1 MAALLMPGLAHGA
14 NPTAD
19 LSVQIV
25 PAGSAP
31 AVPAAAQA
39 AGFTTLALNADFSQP
54 EYAGSSW
61 FDCGGSENTD
71 KVWHQDDQLYNDGFP
86 PCSDIV
92 QVNDGGNI
100 VLDLIYRAGQT
111 PHWQALTTKSYD
123 GNHSISYPFTG
134 YWEIEYSQ
142 AAGINNNFTDWWS
155 SCTGLPSCPAGNLT
169 LELDYS
175 EQSNGFGD
183 SGYHNWAVPGG
194 CGGHD
199 CVVKPNNLNT
209 TQYHKWAG
217 LVTTDG
223 TTVWFCSLYD
233 GSYNFCTTV
242 QHTSDQINGVT
253 GRNFA
258 IISNGK
264 GDVGQ
269 PMLQD
274 SHMYIKSVRIWECAN
289 WQTSMCYGPLVH
301 N

>member
-123 GNHSISYPFTG
+123 GNHSISY
-134 YWEIEYSQ
+134 
-142 AAGINNNFTDWWS
+142 
-155 SCTGLPSCPAGNLT
+155 L
-169 LELDYS
+169 
-175 EQSNGFGD
+175 
-183 SGYHNWAVPGG
+183 
-194 CGGHD
+194 
-199 CVVKPNNLNT
+199 
-209 TQYHKWAG
+209 
-217 LVTTDG
+217 
-223 TTVWFCSLYD
+223 SLI
-233 GSYNFCTTV
+233 
-242 QHTSDQINGVT
+242 HI
-253 GRNFA
+253 
-258 IISNGK
+258 
-264 GDVGQ
+264 
-269 PMLQD
+269 
-274 SHMYIKSVRIWECAN
+274 
-289 WQTSMCYGPLVH
+289 
-301 N
+301 